1 MHCWARN
8 IGAHFATLMSTSQ
21 VLASSSPY
29 LSFMSGFVGIFTVHL
44 CVEIKTCE
52 ATYVSFFV
60 FVQRSYALEGE
71 AESDQLCVIDRN
83 MFCIRTPRVSLS
95 DGRVCVCVCSS
106 MFCCLSGMLS
116 KQLPQARSRGIVHA
130 GALAEGITDLWSDDS
145 FISCLRMILRLRET
159 FGPSFM
165 DCRHRCRG
173 RCPRRKHSAGS
184 LRFGDLHENGSEFRT
199 ESFGRTTDLTWV
211 TCESPE
217 SSATK
222 PCSQLLQFL
231 KSLRWQEFLQIRSLR
246 LKLLWRWGSYLLTNQ
261 KLRTNHTAW
270 KSGYELIWKW
280 KCETRSLDWS

>member
-1 MHCWARN
+1 MA
-8 IGAHFATLMSTSQ
+8 
-21 VLASSSPY
+21 
-29 LSFMSGFVGIFTVHL
+29 
-44 CVEIKTCE
+44 
-52 ATYVSFFV
+52 
-60 FVQRSYALEGE
+60 
-71 AESDQLCVIDRN
+71 
-83 MFCIRTPRVSLS
+83 
-95 DGRVCVCVCSS
+95 VCVFSS

-145 FISCLRMILRLRET
+145 FISCLRMILRLRESVVRVSWT
-159 FGPSFM
+159 AGIVVAAVVRAANTALGALGSEIFM
-165 DCRHRCRG
+165 
-173 RCPRRKHSAGS
+173 KY
-184 LRFGDLHENGSEFRT
+184 GSEFRT
-199 ESFGRTTDLTWV
+199 ESFGRTTP
-211 TCESPE
+211 ESPE

-222 PCSQLLQFL
+222 SCSQLLQFL